1 MNSSKFVSVL
11 MAKQVRH
18 TMKPWIE
25 VAPSLLDFPLRPSN
39 APALETIVEERAEE
53 NDDDNNDE

>member
-11 MAKQVRH
+11 MAKQLGY